1 MMTEFT
7 TSYLAELTASLSA
20 EILKGIGRKLREKI
34 SGTEKEQAIERCLHI
49 GLAALLASA
58 SASFKDELDQLSHLF
73 RKFFAEPDVG
83 KELGALLRGHPLN
96 REELLYLFEHAGFD
110 ATTLPG
116 VSFERA
122 LTAFEAAFLIAAT
135 DERELQGTM
144 QTNQLLTQA
153 HLQRA
158 LLDEMR
164 AFADFLREA
173 HAPTLQIQNGKITA
187 QSQTGGE
194 KIVYQFTSPAT
205 LGARSALVEGSMSGG
220 VLSTGDLSVH
230 GDVVGRDKKEI
241 SAQTYIE
248 QQIIN
253 AQPAV
258 DASRLREAYLNHLFE
273 SSRQLSL
280 SGIDPNV
287 ASKAET
293 RLHLDGVYTA
303 LLTLA
308 PEMHERLERGV
319 MPEKETRRLSAL
331 EQLNRQAHL
340 VLLGDPGSGKSTF
353 VNFVALCFAGE
364 LLRYK
369 EANLALLTSPLPAEK
384 EDDEKKNEP
393 QPWQH
398 GALLPV
404 RIILRDFA
412 ARGLPEAG
420 QKANANHLWNF
431 IAAEL
436 EPATLSDYAP
446 HLKSELREKGGLLL
460 LDGLDEVPESQQ
472 RRIQIKQAVEDFA
485 ACFPRC
491 RMLVTSRTY
500 AYQKQDWRLPDFAQA
515 VLAPFS
521 AGQIRGFVEHWY
533 DHIAASRGWHRDDAR
548 GHAELL
554 KRAIFG
560 SKNLQALAERPLLL
574 TLMVSLHAWRGGSL
588 SEKREQ
594 LYADTVDL
602 LLDWWESP
610 KTVRDAKGEIKVLQP
625 SLAEWLKI
633 DKQKVREL
641 LNELAYLVHRCQPDL
656 QGTADIAESDLVQK
670 LIRLSPDPDIKPARL
685 VEFLSQRAGLLLPRG
700 EGVYTF
706 PHRTFQEYLAACY
719 LTDHEYP
726 DKLTELAKTDPNRWR
741 EVALLA
747 AAKASR
753 GSDFAVWALVD
764 HLCYNDPE
772 KGKVGLAEIWGAH
785 LAGQALVESANL
797 SRVSE
802 RNQAKVDLV
811 KKWLVH
817 ILRRNDFPATERAL
831 AGNALAH
838 LGDTRREV
846 MTIEEMQFCLVPAG
860 PFWMGSEESDDE
872 KPLHLNEV
880 LNYDYWISR
889 YPITN
894 AQFAEFVKAGGYK
907 EARYWP
913 EAKAAEVWQNG
924 KVKGWRDRPREADQ
938 PRKQPYDFGPPF
950 NLPNHPVVGITW
962 YEALAFSRWLNEF
975 CQNKNWLDAKISVQL
990 PSEAE
995 WEKSARGG
1003 VEIPHN
1009 FVIVGLHEFSAKKL
1023 AACQKNPQFQRR
1035 YPWGDQ
1041 AESNRANYSDTGI
1054 GATST
1059 VGCFS
1064 GGASPYGC
1072 EDMSGN
1078 VWGWTRSLWGE
1089 NLSEPDF
1096 KYPYKLDDG
1105 REQLDAPDDVRR
1117 ALRGCAFFSDDLGVR
1132 CAYRSRNGPNL
1143 RNSTVG
1149 FRVSALPLL

>member
-1 MMTEFT
+1 
-7 TSYLAELTASLSA
+7 
-20 EILKGIGRKLREKI
+20 
-34 SGTEKEQAIERCLHI
+34 
-49 GLAALLASA
+49 
-58 SASFKDELDQLSHLF
+58 
-73 RKFFAEPDVG
+73 V
-83 KELGALLRGHPLN
+83 
-96 REELLYLFEHAGFD
+96 
-110 ATTLPG
+110 
-116 VSFERA
+116 
-122 LTAFEAAFLIAAT
+122 
-135 DERELQGTM
+135 
-144 QTNQLLTQA
+144 
-153 HLQRA
+153 
-158 LLDEMR
+158 
-164 AFADFLREA
+164 
-173 HAPTLQIQNGKITA
+173 
-187 QSQTGGE
+187 
-194 KIVYQFTSPAT
+194 
-205 LGARSALVEGSMSGG
+205 
-220 VLSTGDLSVH
+220 
-230 GDVVGRDKKEI
+230 
-241 SAQTYIE
+241 
-248 QQIIN
+248 
-253 AQPAV
+253 
-258 DASRLREAYLNHLFE
+258 REAYLNHLFE
-273 SSRQLSL
+273 SARQLSL

-331 EQLNRQAHL
+331 EQLNRHGRL

-353 VNFVALCFAGE
+353 VNIVALCFAGE
-364 LLRYK
+364 MLCHQ

-393 QPWQH
+393 QPIRRAHVEPWQH

-446 HLKSELREKGGLLL
+446 HLQNELRERGGLLL

-533 DHIAASRGWHRDDAR
+533 DHIAASRGWHRDEAR
-548 GHAELL
+548 GQAELL

-574 TLMVSLHAWRGGSL
+574 TLMASLHAWRGGSL

-625 SLAEWLKI
+625 SLAEWLKV

-641 LNELAYLVHRCQPDL
+641 LNESAYLAHSAQSDL
-656 QGTADIAESDLVQK
+656 QGTADIAESELVQK
-670 LIRLSPDPDIKPARL
+670 LIRLSQNPDVNPVRL
-685 VEFLSQRAGLLLPRG
+685 VEYLSQRAGLLLPRG

-726 DKLTELAKTDPNRWR
+726 DKLAELAKADPNRWR

-772 KGKVGLAEIWGAH
+772 KAQANLAEIWGAH
-785 LAGQALVESANL
+785 LAGQTLVESANL

-802 RNQAKVDLV
+802 RNRAKVDLV
-811 KKWLVH
+811 QNWLVH

-831 AGNALAH
+831 AGNTLAQ
-838 LGDTRREV
+838 LGDPRREV
-846 MTIEEMQFCLVPAG
+846 MTIDEMQFCLVPAG
-860 PFWMGSEESDDE
+860 PFWMGSEESGNE
-872 KPLHLNEV
+872 KPLHLNEA
-880 LNYDYWISR
+880 LNYDYWMSR

-894 AQFAEFVKAGGYK
+894 AQFAEFVKAGGYQ
-907 EARYWP
+907 EARYWS
-913 EAKAAEVWQNG
+913 EAKIEKYWQNG
-924 KVKGWRDRPREADQ
+924 KFQGRWDNEPRQQ
-938 PRKQPYDFGPPF
+938 PNDHGVPF
-950 NLPNHPVVGITW
+950 NYSNHPLVGITW
-962 YEALAFSRWLNEF
+962 YEAMAFCRWLTEF
-975 CQNKNWLDAKISVQL
+975 CQNKNWFEAKMSVQL

-995 WEKSARGG
+995 WEKAARGG
-1003 VEIPHN
+1003 VEIPQR
-1009 FVIVGLHEFSAKKL
+1009 FVIANLREFSTKTPPYGASH
-1023 AACQKNPQFQRR
+1023 QENSQFQRR

-1041 AESNRANYSDTGI
+1041 PEPNRANYSDTGI
-1054 GATST
+1054 GATSA

-1064 GGASPYGC
+1064 GGASPHGC
-1072 EDMSGN
+1072 EEMSGN
-1078 VWGWTRSLWGE
+1078 AHEWTRSLWGKSSSTPE
-1089 NLSEPDF
+1089 F
-1096 KYPYKLDDG
+1096 HYPYDSEDG
-1105 REQLDAPDDVRR
+1105 REKLDATRDVLRV
-1117 ALRGCAFFSDDLGVR
+1117 LRGRAFDLNDRLVR
-1132 CAYRSRNGPNL
+1132 CAFRDGLDPDL
-1143 RNSTVG
+1143 RNLNVG
-1149 FRVSALPLL
+1149 FRVSAARPL